1 MAAEMQVR
9 VRRSDNRTERF
20 AAFHVIGGR
29 EPAVHLAD
37 RCRIVLSAAATA
49 LAATALS
56 AAPASALT
64 PAPVAGCPAVPT
76 VQPFAPWQDVADYML
91 APDGDFEAGASG
103 WLLQGGARAAQ
114 GNEPF
119 KVGRAADH
127 TSLRLPAGS
136 SATTAPM
143 CIGVEHRTMRFF
155 ASAPQSGAL
164 AVTANFTQRNGK
176 QKSVRLG
183 VARGSDAWA
192 PSDVLPMRVNEQAE
206 QFDNALWV
214 TLTFTPR
221 SADAWLIDDVY
232 IDPFRFK

>member
-1 MAAEMQVR
+1 V
-9 VRRSDNRTERF
+9 N
-20 AAFHVIGGR
+20 
-29 EPAVHLAD
+29 LAD
-37 RCRIVLSAAATA
+37 RCRIVLSSAATA
-49 LAATALS
+49 LASTALL

-64 PAPVAGCPAVPT
+64 EVSAAGCPAVPT

-91 APDGDFEAGASG
+91 APDGDLEGGATS
-103 WLLQGGARAAQ
+103 WLLQGDARAVE

-155 ASAPQSGAL
+155 ASAAQSGAL
-164 AVTANFTQRNGK
+164 VVTATYTKRNGNV
-176 QKSVRLG
+176 KSVRLG
-183 VARGSDAWA
+183 AARGTPAWA

-206 QFDNALWV
+206 DFDHALWV

-221 SADAWLIDDVY
+221 GADAWLIDDVY
-232 IDPFRFK
+232 VDPFRFK